1 MRGIVYTGS
10 GVEVTDALEVREPG
24 PTEVKVRMQ
33 AAGVCHSD
41 LSVIDGTIPFPAPAV
56 LRIALDCLDWAGNA
70 VAIGIP
76 PRGTEVAVDV
86 NALAY
91 VDRGLL
97 GCRYG
102 SSRPHHDIPLM
113 VDFYRSGQLMLD
125 ELVSLTRPLEK
136 FGDVVDEMHA
146 GRVARGVLTF
156 D

>member
-1 MRGIVYTGS
+1 
-10 GVEVTDALEVREPG
+10 
-24 PTEVKVRMQ
+24 
-33 AAGVCHSD
+33 
-41 LSVIDGTIPFPAPAV
+41 V
-56 LRIALDCLDWAGNA
+56 LRSALDCLDWAGNA

-113 VDFYRSGQLMLD
+113 IDFYRTGQLMLD